1 MTSCDWFLSVPSS
14 VDQHLGCFQLLA
26 ILNLVSINTQ
36 MCTFVLSTSFSSFG
50 YIPRSGIVGL
60 HIQYLSFLRNCQTF
74 PMWLNHSTFPTTVR
88 VWISPLL
95 NQHIIFHFLSYIHCN
110 EYEVVFHCG
119 LIFIYLINSDAEHL
133 FMLYWSVLIRVFWR
147 SVCWTLFLFFVS
159 FC

>member
-95 NQHIIFHFLSYIHCN
+95 NQHIIFHFLR
-110 EYEVVFHCG
+110 CG
-119 LIFIYLINSDAEHL
+119 PNKQKRLRRGGKNTQKNCTKKLLMTQITT
-133 FMLYWSVLIRVFWR
+133 MVWSL
-147 SVCWTLFLFFVS
+147 T
-159 FC
+159 